1 METQQE
7 IIPTSKEYS
16 FKGIRALLT
25 YPQCNEG
32 NIDELMTFF
41 KTIFP
46 DRIEYMVVCKEDHK
60 QTDGEHYHA
69 YIKLNTR
76 LLISANNLT
85 YRGIRPNLERIL
97 KTPEKV
103 VNYVKK
109 DKNYKEEGTCTDV
122 PKLTLQEKYKL
133 IKDKTFN
140 EIFEMASLNL
150 SELCRVK
157 QIKKDLIQNTWPMDG
172 SKERKVYWFFG
183 ETGTGK
189 TREATK
195 MMMKLYGE
203 DWVSLTGDLR
213 TFFDPYNGEKGVIFD
228 DIRKGSIVWNT
239 LLTITDRYRTSVNV
253 KGNRIP
259 WLAETIIFTSP
270 QPFTEVFTTEKNG
283 ERAAAWDGLEQ
294 FTRRVYELREFK

>member
-1 METQQE
+1 MIFTEKKIT
-7 IIPTSKEYS
+7 INNN
-16 FKGIRALLT
+16 
-25 YPQCNEG
+25 QCK
-32 NIDELMTFF
+32 IDS
-41 KTIFP
+41 P
-46 DRIEYMVVCKEDHK
+46 VV
-60 QTDGEHYHA
+60 
-69 YIKLNTR
+69 L
-76 LLISANNLT
+76 
-85 YRGIRPNLERIL
+85 YRGDYNVEVRFTIVSSPYKYSNKQETNVIEQTEASYGQLVI

-109 DKNYKEEGTCTDV
+109 DGNFKEEGTCTDV
-122 PKLTLQEKYKL
+122 PKLTLQEKYKI
-133 IKDKTFN
+133 IKEKTFN

-157 QIKKDLIQNTWPMDG
+157 QIKKDLIENTWPMDG

-195 MMMKLYGE
+195 MMIKLYGE
-203 DWVSLTGDLR
+203 NWVSLTGDLR

-239 LLTITDRYRTSVNV
+239 LLTITDRYKTSVNV

-283 ERAAAWDGLEQ
+283 ERAAWDGLEQ

>member
-1 METQQE
+1 MNTPQE
-7 IIPTSKEYS
+7 IIQTSAEYE
-16 FKGIRALLT
+16 FNGVRALLT

-32 NIDELMTFF
+32 SIDELMTFF
-41 KTIFP
+41 KTIY
-46 DRIEYMVVCKEDHK
+46 DKRIEYIVVCKEDHK

-69 YIKLNTR
+69 YIKFNTR
-76 LLISANNLT
+76 TRVCANKLT
-85 YRGIRPNLERIL
+85 YRGIRPNLERVL
-97 KTPEKV
+97 KTPDKV

-109 DKNYKEEGTCTDV
+109 DGNYKEEGTCTDV
-122 PKLTLQEKYKL
+122 HKLTLQEKYKV
-133 IKDKTFN
+133 IKEKTFN
-140 EIFEMASLNL
+140 EIFEMASLSI
-150 SELCRVK
+150 SELSRVK
-157 QIKKDLIQNTWPMDG
+157 QLKKDLIENTWPMDG

-189 TREATK
+189 TREATN

-203 DWVSLTGDLR
+203 NWVSLTGDLR

-228 DIRKGSIVWNT
+228 DIRKGSIIWNT

-270 QPFTEVFTTEKNG
+270 QPFTEVFTMEKNG
-283 ERAAAWDGLEQ
+283 ERAAPWDGLEQ